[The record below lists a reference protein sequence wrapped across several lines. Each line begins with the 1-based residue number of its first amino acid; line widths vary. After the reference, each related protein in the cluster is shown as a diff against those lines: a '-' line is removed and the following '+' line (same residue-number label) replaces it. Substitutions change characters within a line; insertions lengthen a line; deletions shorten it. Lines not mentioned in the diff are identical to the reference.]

1 MQSALQRTE
10 AGELFK
16 IADKPDCSCVRD
28 DPWLIRVVSAEISEE
43 KSIEED
49 AVFDKVSKEIVEKMR
64 TGLNFVYPEGAA
76 ITIPSKL
83 TATQLKGRIKDQEAA
98 EFTGSE
104 HVAQT
109 QFRSLLER
117 KTTSGGTEYGTALHN
132 VMQYLDFKKC
142 SDYGGI
148 VNDIDRMVQR
158 GLITKEQGRII
169 DIEQITAF
177 FRSDLGKRMIDGK
190 QVLREFKFSI
200 LEDASTYYSGVEHD
214 RILLQGVIDCALVE
228 DDGITVLDFKTDRI
242 TSDNRQERV
251 LQYSRQVDT
260 YVKALTRIYELPV
273 KNAYIY
279 FFSTGELVE
288 I

>member
-1 MQSALQRTE
+1 
-10 AGELFK
+10 
-16 IADKPDCSCVRD
+16 
-28 DPWLIRVVSAEISEE
+28 
-43 KSIEED
+43 
-49 AVFDKVSKEIVEKMR
+49 
-64 TGLNFVYPEGAA
+64 
-76 ITIPSKL
+76 
-83 TATQLKGRIKDQEAA
+83 
-98 EFTGSE
+98 
-104 HVAQT
+104 
-109 QFRSLLER
+109 
-117 KTTSGGTEYGTALHN
+117 
-132 VMQYLDFKKC
+132 MQYLDFKKC
-142 SDYGGI
+142 SDYEGI

-288 I
+288 IK